1 MVLQN
6 HLLFLCFTKFQD
18 FTNFYIPLINKKQG
32 DVFRTN
38 SSSQTS
44 QDQFAVCDI
53 VKLRGK
59 RMK

>member
-1 MVLQN
+1 M
-6 HLLFLCFTKFQD
+6 FQD